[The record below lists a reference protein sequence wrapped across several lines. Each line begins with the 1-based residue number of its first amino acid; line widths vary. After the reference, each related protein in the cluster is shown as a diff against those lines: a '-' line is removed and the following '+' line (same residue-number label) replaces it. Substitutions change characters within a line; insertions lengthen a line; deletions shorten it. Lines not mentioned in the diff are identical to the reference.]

1 MTKIWTKRLPGA
13 ALLFLWGLM
22 WVQVAPAATTQSYI
36 QDAQRYFKDGKYDA
50 AVIQLKNALQQNADN
65 GQARLLL
72 GKTYL
77 KLGDGAAA
85 ESQLQRAKD
94 LGVARKDW
102 VVPLGKAYL
111 LRGKSQK
118 VLHEI
123 EPQSSLPASIRAAVL
138 ALRGEAL
145 LIQGQPLDAQKS
157 FTASL
162 ALEPKQP
169 EALLGQARIAFADK
183 DKKTTLAK
191 IDQALAADPNS
202 LDGWLLKG
210 EVYRREADYKESKKA
225 FAHALVLAPSSISAQ
240 LGLATAELG
249 LRQDDKALKLVG
261 KVLHKVPGLPVANY
275 LKALIMF
282 RKGDLDH
289 AQTLLQ
295 TALRSAPNYPAAHLL
310 LGTVDYVQGDLNEAE
325 VHLRKYTNSMPNNV
339 AAMKLLGATLIKLD
353 EANDA
358 VGVLISADKLAP
370 KDPQTLALLGTAY
383 LRSGDSSQ
391 GLKYLRQA
399 SEIDPDFAA
408 VKAQLAMAYLS
419 KGDSDKAVSELQSA
433 VHLGPGLVQAD
444 ALLILTQIHKGDY
457 DGALTSARAF
467 AKKHPKD
474 ALAYNLEG
482 AAYLGKKDLGEA
494 RAAFKKALE
503 VNPKFHAA
511 RINLARLDVLQGK
524 LEDAER
530 EYGDVLANAPGNLN
544 ALLGMAEL
552 AGRRGDEQKQLKLLR
567 KAQDSNPAATQPA
580 LLLVDHYLKA
590 GDALK
595 AVDVARTLQTAHPK
609 SPLALRALGLAQ
621 MAADLDVSAVAT
633 FQTLTSIVPKSAQ
646 AYYLL
651 GQAQVGR
658 GEQNHAGASFHK
670 ALKLNPDYLPAQVG
684 LTRLELAMKEIP
696 KAHELAI
703 RIQQQHP
710 KLALG
715 YELNGDIY
723 AAEKEY
729 GAAAKSYGSAYDR
742 QASRELAIKRYQML
756 KQKGEQ
762 GSALQSLRQWVAKS
776 PHDTKMYLLLGTA
789 SLQAGQTQEAIKS
802 YDTVLASDAHNVTA
816 LNNLAWLYRDSDR
829 SKALDYAERAYKLV
843 PERPEVMDTLGWL
856 LIKNGDNQRALTILQ
871 SAVSIAPTMPEIR
884 YHMAVALNA
893 VGRKSEALLELDRL
907 VKTDSEF
914 PDYQKAVT
922 LRRQLK
928 EQSP

>member
-1 MTKIWTKRLPGA
+1 MTKIWTKRFPGTT
-13 ALLFLWGLM
+13 ALLLWGLM
-22 WVQVAPAATTQSYI
+22 WVQAAAAATTQSYI
-36 QDAQRYFKDGKYDA
+36 QDAQRYFNDGKYEA

-85 ESQLQRAKD
+85 ESQLERAKD

-102 VVPLGKAYL
+102 MVPLGKAYL

-118 VLHEI
+118 VLHDI
-123 EPQSSLPASIRAAVL
+123 EPQSSLPTSIRAAVL

-157 FTASL
+157 FSASL

-169 EALLGQARIAFADK
+169 EALLGQARIAFSDK

-225 FAHALVLAPSSISAQ
+225 FAHALVLAPSSIPAQ
-240 LGLATAELG
+240 LGVATAELG
-249 LRQDDKALKLVG
+249 LRQDDEALKLVG
-261 KVLHKVPGLPVANY
+261 KVLHKVPSLPVANY

-358 VGVLISADKLAP
+358 VDVLAAANKQVP

-383 LRSGDSSQ
+383 LRSGDANQ

-408 VKAQLAMAYLS
+408 GKAQLAM
-419 KGDSDKAVSELQSA
+419 QSA

-482 AAYLGKKDLGEA
+482 AAYLGKKDFSEA

-609 SPLALRALGLAQ
+609 SP
-621 MAADLDVSAVAT
+621 
-633 FQTLTSIVPKSAQ
+633 
-646 AYYLL
+646 
-651 GQAQVGR
+651 
-658 GEQNHAGASFHK
+658 
-670 ALKLNPDYLPAQVG
+670 DYLPAQVG
-684 LTRLELAMKEIP
+684 LTRLELARKEIP
-696 KAHELAI
+696 KAHELAT

-723 AAEKEY
+723 AADKEY
-729 GAAAKSYGSAYDR
+729 GAAAKSYASAYDR

-756 KQKGEQ
+756 KMHGDAS
-762 GSALQSLRQWVAKS
+762 GSLGALRQWLAKS
-776 PHDTKMYLLLGTA
+776 PNDNKMQLLLATA
-789 SLQAGQTQEAIKS
+789 YEQAGQDQHAIKR
-802 YDTVLASDAHNVTA
+802 YEAVLVTDPHNVTA
-816 LNNLAWLYRDSDR
+816 LNNLAWLYRDTDR
-829 SKALDYAERAYKLV
+829 GKALAYAERAY
-843 PERPEVMDTLGWL
+843 
-856 LIKNGDNQRALTILQ
+856 
-871 SAVSIAPTMPEIR
+871 
-884 YHMAVALNA
+884 
-893 VGRKSEALLELDRL
+893 
-907 VKTDSEF
+907 
-914 PDYQKAVT
+914 
-922 LRRQLK
+922 
-928 EQSP
+928 